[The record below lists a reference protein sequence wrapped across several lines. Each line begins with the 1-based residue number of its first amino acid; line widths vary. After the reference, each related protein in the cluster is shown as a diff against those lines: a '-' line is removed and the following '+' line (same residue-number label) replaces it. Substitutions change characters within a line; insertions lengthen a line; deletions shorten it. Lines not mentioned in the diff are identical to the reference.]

1 MSEPSVPVATPALP
15 GIDSV
20 YAALELPV
28 EAALNQRVPKK
39 LFLEQLAAQPGTT
52 AADKKLVREDLGEF
66 RWLASLKP
74 GFIGLAAYADDT
86 HEYTEI
92 AVLAVVTRAENQSA
106 TRIER
111 LAQLIHR
118 AVPYPVLLFIET
130 LDSLTFSLAHKRK
143 TLNVDAGK
151 PVLEEMRSVCLRGES
166 ASGRLVA
173 DLLQQLGLSGLNLPV
188 RDMFHAYSG
197 WMNLLV
203 AFDSALWLQRL
214 GSYTELLPLH
224 SSDEADRHRA
234 AQVELDRLA
243 REEAT
248 LRSRVAVE
256 RQLARRVEWNLALKN
271 LLARRTELLSLLL
284 E

>member
-1 MSEPSVPVATPALP
+1 MSEPSTPVDTPALP
-15 GIDSV
+15 GIESV
-20 YAALELPV
+20 YAALELPA

-39 LFLEQLAAQPGTT
+39 LFLEQLAAQSGTT
-52 AADKKLVREDLGEF
+52 AADKKLVREDLEEF

-74 GFIGLAAYADDT
+74 VSTGLAAYADDIR
-86 HEYTEI
+86 EYTEI
-92 AVLAVVTRAENQSA
+92 AVLAIVTRAENQFAS
-106 TRIER
+106 RIER

-130 LDSLTFSLAHKRK
+130 PNSLTFSLAHKRK
-143 TLNVDAGK
+143 PLNVEAGK

-166 ASGRLVA
+166 ASSRLVA
-173 DLLQQLGLSGLNLPV
+173 DLLRQLGLTGLTLPV
-188 RDMFHAYSG
+188 RDMFHAYGG

-214 GSYTELLPLH
+214 GSYTELRPLD
-224 SSDEADRHRA
+224 SPDQADRHRA
-234 AQVELDRLA
+234 AQAELDGLA

-256 RQLARRVEWNLALKN
+256 RQLARRVEWNLALKH
-271 LLARRTELLSLLL
+271 LLARRTELLSVLLA
-284 E
+284 